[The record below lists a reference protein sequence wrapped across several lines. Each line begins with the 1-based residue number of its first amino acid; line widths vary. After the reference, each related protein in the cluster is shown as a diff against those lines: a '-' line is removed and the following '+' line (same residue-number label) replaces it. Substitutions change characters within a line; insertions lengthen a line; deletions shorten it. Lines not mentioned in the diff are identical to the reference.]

1 MNSRYR
7 RFLFQSKSNYHIY
20 VGEGYTGSVE
30 PHRHEFHQCMYIIEG
45 QILENQFGR
54 EILQRPG
61 ECFFTPIN
69 VEHSL
74 YIFENTRYYCLSFSQ
89 NIADI
94 LFSYFQGLRRDF
106 QNLPSAIKLS
116 DEVQGRLC
124 HCFECLLDE
133 QSYDNTS
140 PFQAGHFLVI
150 SALIIMLRDAY
161 TAAHHPFP
169 MLPTQTNEEYPES
182 AVQRVIQHINANYD
196 QPLSVDEL
204 VHISMLSKSAF
215 YKAFQQCTGQSVK
228 QYLVEARIKEAMRL
242 MSVGRLSL
250 NEISHRVGYDDFST
264 FYRNF
269 VKVNGVSPAQY
280 RSSITLIPNQE

>member
-150 SALIIMLRDAY
+150 SALIIPLRDA
-161 TAAHHPFP
+161 
-169 MLPTQTNEEYPES
+169 
-182 AVQRVIQHINANYD
+182 
-196 QPLSVDEL
+196 
-204 VHISMLSKSAF
+204 
-215 YKAFQQCTGQSVK
+215 
-228 QYLVEARIKEAMRL
+228 
-242 MSVGRLSL
+242 
-250 NEISHRVGYDDFST
+250 
-264 FYRNF
+264 
-269 VKVNGVSPAQY
+269 
-280 RSSITLIPNQE
+280 